1 MTEIPNVL
9 KPFGK
14 SPVRLA
20 RAVVCLW
27 VIGQLLFSAALA
39 ASPSLHR
46 LFHHDADSPSHQC
59 LATVMAQGQ
68 MDSSPL
74 PLIIPALPVILVVL
88 VILEPLLPQAQRDLR
103 LPAGRA
109 PPLV

>member
-1 MTEIPNVL
+1 MEIPNVL

-27 VIGQLLFSAALA
+27 AIGQLLFSTALA
-39 ASPSLHR
+39 ASPSLHK

-59 LATVMAQGQ
+59 LATVIAQGQ
-68 MDSSPL
+68 MHPSPL
-74 PLIIPALPVILVVL
+74 PLIILAWPVILLAL
-88 VILEPLLPQAQRDLR
+88 VILESLLPQSQQDLR

-109 PPLV
+109 PPLA